1 MRTKVMRVRNELERA
16 KQVRRRQRAR
26 EQMKHKKRDQ
36 SQVCHPRLDSQS
48 SLDILMSQLLRSVA
62 STKSHIVHTDP
73 GAEVVF

>member
-1 MRTKVMRVRNELERA
+1 MRVRNELERA

-36 SQVCHPRLDSQS
+36 SQVYHPRLDSRS
-48 SLDILMSQLLRSVA
+48 SLDILMSRLQKSVA
-62 STKSHIVHTDP
+62 STRSHTVPTDH